1 MNLNPLSQEARDR
14 LSALKE
20 AYEETSSHMV
30 GYPANFNF
38 DYDEILPFLKYNAN
52 NVGDPFHGTNYRVN
66 CHEFEREVVARFA
79 NLMRLDPEDAWGYV
93 TTGGTE
99 GNMYGLYMARELHP
113 NGVVYFSQDTHYSIL
128 KILQVLNMRN
138 IMIRSQDNGEIDY
151 DDLYETIRINRDV
164 PVIFMANIGTTMKGA
179 VDDLP
184 KVRDILAD
192 LAITRSYIH
201 SDAAL
206 SGMIL
211 PFVPDP
217 QPYGF
222 DAGADSLAVSGHK
235 LIGSPIPCGVVLTR
249 KEYVSRI
256 ARSIEVVGVMDTTI
270 PGSRN
275 AWTPLLLW
283 YALERYG
290 EKGFRELV
298 SGMLAV
304 AEYALERFNDSGLP
318 AWRNPNSVTVLF
330 PRPAQDVMSK
340 WQLAPHRDIAHLI
353 TMPHV
358 TRDMVD
364 ELVDD
369 CLAEVRVQSAG
380 SLP

>member
-1 MNLNPLSQEARDR
+1 
-14 LSALKE
+14 
-20 AYEETSSHMV
+20 
-30 GYPANFNF
+30 
-38 DYDEILPFLKYNAN
+38 
-52 NVGDPFHGTNYRVN
+52 
-66 CHEFEREVVARFA
+66 
-79 NLMRLDPEDAWGYV
+79 
-93 TTGGTE
+93 
-99 GNMYGLYMARELHP
+99 
-113 NGVVYFSQDTHYSIL
+113 
-128 KILQVLNMRN
+128 
-138 IMIRSQDNGEIDY
+138 
-151 DDLYETIRINRDV
+151 
-164 PVIFMANIGTTMKGA
+164 
-179 VDDLP
+179 
-184 KVRDILAD
+184 
-192 LAITRSYIH
+192 
-201 SDAAL
+201 
-206 SGMIL
+206 
-211 PFVPDP
+211 
-217 QPYGF
+217 
-222 DAGADSLAVSGHK
+222 
-235 LIGSPIPCGVVLTR
+235 
-249 KEYVSRI
+249 
-256 ARSIEVVGVMDTTI
+256 MDTTI

-290 EKGFRELV
+290 EEGFRELV